1 MLQEII
7 EYLDTLKNAATAYCD
22 LHRPLRA
29 NAFNDIRTSRYG
41 VRLFTSVIN

>member
-29 NAFNDIRTSRYG
+29 NALNDISDISLRRK
-41 VRLFTSVIN
+41 VIIQ